1 MTKPE
6 LKALLTDIWLRA
18 GRQDRACDN
27 VKYLRG
33 DLDKIADLIATYR
46 KPRPDARMLAERIY
60 NRLDCLPETGWVHG
74 NTFLPANVLCDYHG
88 QQKLI
93 QLIEKTIN
101 EAQP

>member
-6 LKALLTDIWLRA
+6 LKALLLDIWLQA
-18 GRQDRACDN
+18 GRGDRASDN
-27 VKYLRG
+27 VDYLRG
-33 DLDKIADLIATYR
+33 DLDRIAELVAKW

-60 NRLDCLPETGWVHG
+60 NRLSSLPETGWVHG

-93 QLIEKTIN
+93 GLIEKTIN
-101 EAQP
+101 EANK